1 MPGIVSDQIAFRVPK
16 VKSACQKWYFTWRIP
31 KMASDQS
38 SGHLMTP
45 LGEIR
50 LPSLSTFS
58 QSSSM
63 PTSTSTSESQRN
75 PLSLSPPHFVFL
87 SHPEVAGSDFYL
99 PSVDP
104 WGAPRESGLGRPTRL
119 NEAYQVGSRPLVE
132 REASAGANEAESE
145 STSLSDLLA
154 GDVRRYLNLLEDPET
169 LSAIDPHQ
177 SSGIPNLL
185 EELLQARAA
194 LYMLRR
200 RMRGLTEQRDD
211 LVLQGQGLLHRAIST
226 SLNNLANGEWNMSQP
241 CPLATYRAEV
251 FRFQGLLTRRRS
263 KDGIEIIVTPDG
275 DVLPDAPFAP
285 AGVPACRCGTCDAI
299 YGADPL
305 ARTRESS
312 PERTITSKESDVKI
326 ER

>member
-1 MPGIVSDQIAFRVPK
+1 MSSIP
-16 VKSACQKWYFTWRIP
+16 SAERP
-31 KMASDQS
+31 
-38 SGHLMTP
+38 
-45 LGEIR
+45 
-50 LPSLSTFS
+50 
-58 QSSSM
+58 
-63 PTSTSTSESQRN
+63 

-87 SHPEVAGSDFYL
+87 SHPDLGGADFYASSL
-99 PSVDP
+99 DAWASR
-104 WGAPRESGLGRPTRL
+104 RESGPLERLSRRVDSMPSGDIAAARPD
-119 NEAYQVGSRPLVE
+119 EAP
-132 REASAGANEAESE
+132 AEEGSE
-145 STSLSDLLA
+145 SASLSDLLA

-169 LSAIDPHQ
+169 LSALDPHG

-200 RMRGLTEQRDD
+200 RMRGLNEQREE
-211 LVLQGQGLLHRAIST
+211 LVLQGHGLLHQAIST
-226 SLNNLANGEWNMSQP
+226 SLSHLGNPNGEWNMSQP

-251 FRFQGLLTRRRS
+251 FRIQGLLSRRRS

-305 ARTRESS
+305 VRRDNATQRNQET
-312 PERTITSKESDVKI
+312 DVKI
-326 ER
+326 DR